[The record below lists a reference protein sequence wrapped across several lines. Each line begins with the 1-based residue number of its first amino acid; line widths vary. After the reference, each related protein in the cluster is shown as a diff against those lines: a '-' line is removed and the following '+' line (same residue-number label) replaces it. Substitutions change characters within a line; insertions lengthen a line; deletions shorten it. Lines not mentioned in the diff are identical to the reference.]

1 MLSFSVSGG
10 ALLGD
15 VKAMAVSNRGFT
27 PEELAD
33 NVVDRII
40 SISVNADPVI
50 RQQAEAFRE
59 HIRAVMISYGKQC
72 IRSNHTT
79 ISNRL
84 RDAGHP
90 ELTQLLES

>member
-1 MLSFSVSGG
+1 MFSASGG

-15 VKAMAVSNRGFT
+15 IKAMGVSGRGFT

-33 NVVDRII
+33 NAVDRII

-50 RQQAEAFRE
+50 RQQAEAFRAN
-59 HIRAVMISYGKQC
+59 IRAVLVSYGNQC
-72 IRSNHTT
+72 VRSNHTT

-90 ELTQLLES
+90 ELTKLLEK

>member
-1 MLSFSVSGG
+1 MFSASGG
-10 ALLGD
+10 ALLGT
-15 VKAMAVSNRGFT
+15 VKVMGVSGRGFT

-33 NVVDRII
+33 DAVDRII
-40 SISVNADPVI
+40 AVSATADPVI
-50 RQQAEAFRE
+50 RQQAEAFKD
-59 HIRAVMISYGKQC
+59 HIRAVLVNYGRQC

-90 ELTQLLES
+90 ELTQLLEK

>member
-1 MLSFSVSGG
+1 MLSASGG

-15 VKAMAVSNRGFT
+15 VRAMGVSGRGFT

-33 NVVDRII
+33 NAVDRII
-40 SISVNADPVI
+40 SISASADPVI
-50 RQQAEAFRE
+50 RQQAEAFRD
-59 HIRAVMISYGKQC
+59 HIRSVLVSYGKQC
-72 IRSNHTT
+72 VRSNHTT

-90 ELTQLLES
+90 ELTKLLEN

>member
-1 MLSFSVSGG
+1 MLSASGG

-15 VKAMAVSNRGFT
+15 IKAMGVSGRGFT

-33 NVVDRII
+33 NAVDRII
-40 SISVNADPVI
+40 SISATADPVI

-59 HIRAVMISYGKQC
+59 HIRSVLVSYGRQC
-72 IRSNHTT
+72 VRSNHTT
-79 ISNRL
+79 ITNRL

-90 ELTQLLES
+90 ELTKLLEN

>member
-1 MLSFSVSGG
+1 MISASGG

-15 VKAMAVSNRGFT
+15 IRAMNVSGRGFT

-33 NVVDRII
+33 NALDRII
-40 SISVNADPVI
+40 SISSNADPVI

-59 HIRAVMISYGKQC
+59 HIRAVLVSYGNQC
-72 IRSNHTT
+72 IRSNNTT

-90 ELTQLLES
+90 ELTQLLEK

>member
-1 MLSFSVSGG
+1 MFSASGG

-15 VKAMAVSNRGFT
+15 IKAMGVSGRGFT

-33 NVVDRII
+33 NAVDRII

-50 RQQAEAFRE
+50 RQQAEAFRD
-59 HIRAVMISYGKQC
+59 HIRAVLVSYGRQC
-72 IRSNHTT
+72 VRSNHTT

-84 RDAGHP
+84 RDAGHS
-90 ELTQLLES
+90 ELTQLLEK

>member
-1 MLSFSVSGG
+1 MFSASGG

-15 VKAMAVSNRGFT
+15 IKAMGVSGRGFT

-33 NVVDRII
+33 NAVDRII

-50 RQQAEAFRE
+50 RQQAEAFRD
-59 HIRAVMISYGKQC
+59 HIRAVLVSYGRQC
-72 IRSNHTT
+72 VRSNHTT

-90 ELTQLLES
+90 ELTKLLEK

>member
-1 MLSFSVSGG
+1 MISAAGG
-10 ALLGD
+10 VLLGD
-15 VKAMAVSNRGFT
+15 IKAMGVSGRGFT

-33 NVVDRII
+33 NALDRII
-40 SISVNADPVI
+40 SISSNADPVI

-59 HIRAVMISYGKQC
+59 HIRMVLVSYGRQC
-72 IRSNHTT
+72 VKSNHTT

-90 ELTQLLES
+90 ELTQLLEK

>member
-1 MLSFSVSGG
+1 MISASGG

-15 VKAMAVSNRGFT
+15 IRAMNVSGRGFT

-33 NVVDRII
+33 NALDRII
-40 SISVNADPVI
+40 SISSNADPVI

-59 HIRAVMISYGKQC
+59 HIRAVLVSYGKQC
-72 IRSNHTT
+72 IRSSNTT

-90 ELTQLLES
+90 ELTQLLEK

>member
-1 MLSFSVSGG
+1 MLSASGG

-15 VKAMAVSNRGFT
+15 IKAMGVSGRGFT

-33 NVVDRII
+33 NAVDRII
-40 SISVNADPVI
+40 SISATADPVI

-59 HIRAVMISYGKQC
+59 HIRSVLVSYGRQC
-72 IRSNHTT
+72 VRSNHTT
-79 ISNRL
+79 ITNRL

-90 ELTQLLES
+90 ELTKLLEK